1 MKTRYIFYVV
11 LIAVLTSCKPQ
22 ITEFEPSS
30 GEADFSSYVAV
41 GNSLTAGYADGALYK
56 SGQEFGW
63 TNIIAQQLKIV
74 GMQGE
79 FKIPYM
85 PDDLGVGFAGG
96 VPATKLVFGYT
107 TDCNGLVS
115 MGPVL
120 ADPNANPTEL
130 MAKVLKSVADKGP
143 YNNIGVPG
151 IKVSHLLM
159 PGYGVFNPYY
169 GRFADNTL
177 TDVLIDEADKVNP
190 TFFSLWVGNN
200 DVLGY
205 SLSGGAGDTIT
216 SPALF
221 ELAYNEV
228 ISHLTTLAG
237 KGVVANIPYVT
248 EIPFFTTVPYNA
260 VNLSADQAVTLNQ
273 AYELYNQTM
282 KAAGLSYY
290 IKWSKGDNPMVI
302 WDKEMILPEV
312 LSQFKFR
319 QMKEDELVTLAIPRD
334 SIKCA
339 KWGTVKPI
347 PDRYILTRSE
357 IAKVYDATNAY
368 NATIKSAA
376 DQYDLAFVDMVTY
389 MEVLRSEGMV
399 SDGVMFSTTYGTG
412 NAFSTD
418 GVHFAPQGNALV
430 ANMFIRA
437 INEKFGS
444 KIPQVAVSEYPGLA
458 LP

>member
-1 MKTRYIFYVV
+1 MKRRYIYYVAI
-11 LIAVLTSCKPQ
+11 IAVLVSCKPQ
-22 ITEFEPSS
+22 VNEFEPSS
-30 GEADFSSYVAV
+30 GDADFSSYVAV

-63 TNIIAQQLKIV
+63 TNILAQQLKAV
-74 GMQGE
+74 GREGE

-96 VPATKLVFGYT
+96 IPTTKLVFGYT
-107 TDCNGLVS
+107 TDCNGSVS

-120 ADPNANPTEL
+120 ADPNANPTDL
-130 MAKVLKSVADKGP
+130 MAKVLKSVADEGP

-169 GRFADNTL
+169 GRFADNSL

-221 ELAYNEV
+221 AVAYNAV

-248 EIPFFTTVPYNA
+248 DIPFFTTVPYNA
-260 VNLSADQAVTLNQ
+260 VKLSADQAAALNQ
-273 AYELYNQTM
+273 AYDLYNQTM
-282 KAAGLSYY
+282 TDADLPYR
-290 IKWSKGDNPMVI
+290 IKWSEGDNPMVI
-302 WDKEMILPEV
+302 WDKEMPLPDAFAP
-312 LSQFKFR
+312 FKFR
-319 QMKEDELVTLAIPRD
+319 QIEEGELVTLVIPQD

-339 KWGTVKPI
+339 KWGTVKPV
-347 PDRYILTRSE
+347 PDRYILTKSE
-357 IAKVYDATNAY
+357 IAKVYDATDAY
-368 NATIKSAA
+368 NATIRAA
-376 DQYDLAFVDMVTY
+376 AEQYGLAFVDMVAY

-399 SDGVMFSTTYGTG
+399 SDGVVFSTTYGTG
-412 NAFSTD
+412 NTFSTD
-418 GVHFAPQGNALV
+418 AVHFAPQGNALV
-430 ANMFIRA
+430 ANMFIKA
-437 INEKFGS
+437 INEKYGS
-444 KIPQVAVSEYPGLA
+444 KIPQVAVSEYPGLV